1 MDLLLRPQNKAAIG
15 LMGLSQGSA
24 TCGSRA
30 TCGSLDHPSLA
41 TRVVTV
47 VIPSEALEYDT
58 RAIVFG
64 CFYVGFDSL
73 STQDSLASAPVRWL

>member
-1 MDLLLRPQNKAAIG
+1 MTGVGNLRLASHMRLFGSTYTRFSPQ
-15 LMGLSQGSA
+15 
-24 TCGSRA
+24 
-30 TCGSLDHPSLA
+30 HPSLA

-58 RAIVFG
+58 RAVVFG